1 MPDMTGGGY
10 PYGDILKDLI
20 SRMMINNPQER
31 VQSALGGAISRGF
44 GMGAA
49 ADDPVTDPALAPS
62 WGGPESYSPEDAARI
77 SALAKGKIAERAV
90 AEQAAMEQQASA
102 KEEKQKLI
110 EAAAKEKQQREY
122 MQGAVP
128 LKEDYGKGIAIG
140 GQEGRGSAEDI
151 MFRIRAEAMAKGRN
165 GSLKGGTP
173 TNEDYYAS
181 ASGPRW
187 SGGSLTTTE
196 MTPEIAQRQA
206 QDEIWAN
213 QQPVR
218 DAEFAMTP
226 GQSAKRPDDANRATQ
241 VLSDLQRNQALTRE
255 QAMKSQLV
263 QSLAGS
269 SGKIPFEKAM
279 QLEAAG
285 MSIPYGARGM
295 SKEDAMSAFDAAIE
309 QAGRDLAGA
318 NPLEALGNPSAK
330 NEIVVTRYAMSLA
343 QLYKQKVAM
352 GMDPDA
358 AYRKWQEQVA
368 QNMMEA
374 GLLNTNEM
382 VGPAPEAP

>member
-1 MPDMTGGGY
+1 MPFR
-10 PYGDILKDLI
+10 DILSQMLGIQEKMSPSPDFWKELERLNRGESNGPMMDYY
-20 SRMMINNPQER
+20 SR
-31 VQSALGGAISRGF
+31 S
-44 GMGAA
+44 
-49 ADDPVTDPALAPS
+49 
-62 WGGPESYSPEDAARI
+62 EDAAGLDLPFPTEEAPGYAQQAIQDRI
-77 SALAKGKIAERAV
+77 TGEEDALA
-90 AEQAAMEQQASA
+90 S
-102 KEEKQKLI
+102 EKQGKSDRARLL
-110 EAAAKEKQQREY
+110 EAATKEKQQREY
-122 MQGAVP
+122 MKGTVP
-128 LKEDYGKGIAIG
+128 LVEDYGNGISIG
-140 GQEGRGSAEDI
+140 GDPNRGSAEDI
-151 MFRIRAEAMAKGRN
+151 MFRMRAEAKAKGRN
-165 GSLKGGTP
+165 GSLRGGTP
-173 TNEDYYAS
+173 TDEDYYAS
-181 ASGPRW
+181 ANGPRW

-206 QDEIWAN
+206 QNEIWAN
-213 QQPVR
+213 QQPIR

-279 QLEAAG
+279 QLEASG

-352 GMDPDA
+352 GMDPDE
-358 AYRKWQEQVA
+358 AYRKWQEQVS